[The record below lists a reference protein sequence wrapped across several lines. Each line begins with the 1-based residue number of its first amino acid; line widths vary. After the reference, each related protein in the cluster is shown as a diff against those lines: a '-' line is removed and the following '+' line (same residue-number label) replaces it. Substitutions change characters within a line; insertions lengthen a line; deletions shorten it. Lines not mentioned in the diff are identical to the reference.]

1 MALKLRPNQAQ
12 ALYQM
17 AEITYARRDY
27 GAAKNY
33 LNRLTTVAPASAEVL
48 WLGVRVER
56 RLGDRNSEASYALQ
70 LRNKF
75 PNSKEAQ
82 ALYAGQF
89 E

>member
-1 MALKLRPNQAQ
+1 MQA
-12 ALYQM
+12 AAAT
-17 AEITYARRDY
+17 AEA
-27 GAAKNY
+27 
-33 LNRLTTVAPASAEVL
+33 L

-75 PNSKEAQ
+75 PNSREAR
-82 ALYAGQF
+82 ALVAGQY